1 MHEQYYTKLE
11 ATLLI
16 QENMVE
22 LEDPS
27 EYSYVVQEINAWG
40 WGILKTP
47 TEVVNL
53 DNVQEFYEN
62 AKPTKD
68 SPSTRLFWVW
78 GRIVPLD
85 RDVIHAYIKDNYVAN
100 LDQLDQ
106 FIKHQARGNWNYN
119 RITIDICEAGK
130 TYEVGQDGLP
140 PISKDLT

>member
-1 MHEQYYTKLE
+1 MMSIYSKVSCTSNTKLE

-27 EYSYVVQEINAWG
+27 EYSYVVQEINTWG
-40 WGILKTP
+40 QGILETP
-47 TEVVNL
+47 IEVVNL

-68 SPSTRLFWVW
+68 SPSTRLFWVQ

-85 RDVIHAYIKDNYVAN
+85 RDVIHAYVKDNYVAN

-106 FIKHQARGNWNYN
+106 FIKHQARGN
-119 RITIDICEAGK
+119 
-130 TYEVGQDGLP
+130 
-140 PISKDLT
+140 